1 MTQLNYYFKEVFKLK
16 TLKLKTLKLKTLNTI
31 SGKNRLLLEN
41 FMSSGGVK
49 NKFSSRKRNLE
60 SETNG

>member
-16 TLKLKTLKLKTLNTI
+16 ILKLKTFNNI
-31 SGKNRLLLEN
+31 SGKNSLLLEN
-41 FMSSGGVK
+41 SMSSGGVK
-49 NKFSSRKRNLE
+49 NKFSSRKGNLE